1 MRHTRHSQRC
11 SYRRFRKA
19 GELESLSEII
29 RDRHALLERFRLRV
43 ANVVLH
49 IGFHLPFVG
58 GMRLANVN
66 GQEIRTLFVVP
77 Q

>member
-29 RDRHALLERFRLRV
+29 RDRHALLERFRAARS
-43 ANVVLH
+43 NVVLSH
-49 IGFHLPFVG
+49 WISSAIRRW
-58 GMRLANVN
+58 MRLANVN
-66 GQEIRTLFVVP
+66 GQEIRSSL
-77 Q
+77 